1 MAKKE
6 LQNIAVKTVT
16 NGYILT
22 VGTIDYMA
30 FSQEQLINIF
40 FAHVAIGKKEF
51 LDQEMSESL
60 IEAAATWKEKDDA
73 LEAVA
78 TWMSVAKKAQK
89 KEQAATQ
96 GIVNANAKVEK
107 LEDRIIELTKENAEL
122 RAEIAKHKR
131 LGTMFV
137 GGGHPDIKPEP
148 VEKTDYRIR
157 KVDLMD
163 EPKKQGHK
171 KKTSK
176 K

>member
-6 LQNIAVKTVT
+6 LQNIAIKTVA

-22 VGTIDYMA
+22 VGTVDYMA

-40 FAHVAIGKKEF
+40 FAHVAIGKKNF
-51 LDQEMSESL
+51 LEHETAEAL
-60 IEAAATWKEKDDA
+60 IEAAATWKEKGDA
-73 LEAVA
+73 IEAVA

-96 GIVNANAKVEK
+96 GIVNANAKVEQ
-107 LEDRIIELTKENAEL
+107 LEDRITELKKENAEL
-122 RAEIAKHKR
+122 CAEIAKHKR

-148 VEKTDYRIR
+148 VEKPDYRIR
-157 KVDLMD
+157 KVDMMD

>member
-6 LQNIAVKTVT
+6 LQNIAIKTVA

-22 VGTIDYMA
+22 VGTVDYMA

-40 FAHVAIGKKEF
+40 FAHVAIGKKTF
-51 LDQEMSESL
+51 LDQETAEAL
-60 IEAAATWKEKDDA
+60 IEAAATWKEKGDA
-73 LEAVA
+73 IEAVA

-96 GIVNANAKVEK
+96 GIVNANAKVEQ
-107 LEDRIIELTKENAEL
+107 LEDRITELKKENAEL
-122 RAEIAKHKR
+122 CAEIAKHKR

-137 GGGHPDIKPEP
+137 GGGYPDIKPEP
-148 VEKTDYRIR
+148 VEKPDYRIR
-157 KVDLMD
+157 KVDMMD

>member
-6 LQNIAVKTVT
+6 LQNIAIKTVA

-22 VGTIDYMA
+22 VGTVDYMA

-40 FAHVAIGKKEF
+40 FAHVAIGKKNF
-51 LDQEMSESL
+51 LDHETAEAL
-60 IEAAATWKEKDDA
+60 IEAAATWKEKGDA
-73 LEAVA
+73 IEAVA

-96 GIVNANAKVEK
+96 GIVNANAKVEQ
-107 LEDRIIELTKENAEL
+107 LEDRIILLKKENAEL
-122 RAEIAKHKR
+122 CAEIAKHKR

-148 VEKTDYRIR
+148 VEKPDYRIR
-157 KVDLMD
+157 KVDMMD

>member
-6 LQNIAVKTVT
+6 LQNIAIKTVA

-22 VGTIDYMA
+22 VGTVDYMA

-40 FAHVAIGKKEF
+40 FAHVAIGKKTF
-51 LDQEMSESL
+51 LDQETAEAL
-60 IEAAATWKEKDDA
+60 IEAAATWKEKGDA
-73 LEAVA
+73 IEAVA

-96 GIVNANAKVEK
+96 GIVNANAKVEQ
-107 LEDRIIELTKENAEL
+107 LEDRITELKKENAEL
-122 RAEIAKHKR
+122 CAEIAKHKR

-148 VEKTDYRIR
+148 VEKPDYRIR
-157 KVDLMD
+157 KVDMMD

>member
-6 LQNIAVKTVT
+6 LQNIAIKTVA

-22 VGTIDYMA
+22 VGTVDYMA

-40 FAHVAIGKKEF
+40 FAHVAIGKKKF
-51 LDQEMSESL
+51 LDQETAEAL
-60 IEAAATWKEKDDA
+60 IEAAATWKEKGDVI
-73 LEAVA
+73 EAVA
-78 TWMSVAKKAQK
+78 IWMSVVKKAQK

-96 GIVNANAKVEK
+96 GIVNANAKVEQ
-107 LEDRIIELTKENAEL
+107 LEDRITELKKENAEL
-122 RAEIAKHKR
+122 CAEIAKHKR

-148 VEKTDYRIR
+148 VEKPDYRIR
-157 KVDLMD
+157 KVDMMD

>member
-1 MAKKE
+1 MTKKE
-6 LQNIAVKTVT
+6 LQNIAIKTVA

-22 VGTIDYMA
+22 VGTVDYMA
-30 FSQEQLINIF
+30 FSQEQLMNIF
-40 FAHVAIGKKEF
+40 FAHVAIGKKTF
-51 LDQEMSESL
+51 LDQETAEAL
-60 IEAAATWKEKDDA
+60 IEAAATWKEKGDA
-73 LEAVA
+73 IEAVA

-96 GIVNANAKVEK
+96 GIVNANAKVEQ
-107 LEDRIIELTKENAEL
+107 LEDRITELKKENAEL
-122 RAEIAKHKR
+122 CAEIAKHKR

-148 VEKTDYRIR
+148 VEKPDYRIR
-157 KVDLMD
+157 KVDMMD

>member
-6 LQNIAVKTVT
+6 LQNIAIKTVA

-22 VGTIDYMA
+22 VGTVDYMA

-40 FAHVAIGKKEF
+40 FAHVAIGKKNF
-51 LDQEMSESL
+51 LDHETAEAL
-60 IEAAATWKEKDDA
+60 IEAAATWKEKGDA
-73 LEAVA
+73 IEAVA

-96 GIVNANAKVEK
+96 GIVNANAKVEQ
-107 LEDRIIELTKENAEL
+107 LEDRIILLKKENAEL
-122 RAEIAKHKR
+122 CAEIAKHKR

-148 VEKTDYRIR
+148 VEKPDYRIR

>member
-6 LQNIAVKTVT
+6 LPNISVKTVT

-22 VGTIDYMA
+22 VGHIDYMA

-51 LDQEMSESL
+51 LDQEMAESL
-60 IEAAATWKEKDDA
+60 IEAAATWKEKGDA

-89 KEQAATQ
+89 KEQAATD

-107 LEDRIIELTKENAEL
+107 LEDIIDELKKENNDL
-122 RAEIAKHKR
+122 RAQIAKHKQ
-131 LGTMFV
+131 LGTMLV
-137 GGGHPDIKPEP
+137 GGGHPAIKP
-148 VEKTDYRIR
+148 DYKIR
-157 KVDLMD
+157 KNDLTD
-163 EPKKQGHK
+163 EKKRGRK

>member
-1 MAKKE
+1 MAKKD
-6 LQNIAVKTVT
+6 LQNIAVRTVS

-30 FSQEQLINIF
+30 FSIEQLVNCF
-40 FAHVAIGKKEF
+40 FAHVAVGKKAY
-51 LDQEMSESL
+51 LDFETAEAL
-60 IEAAATWKEKDDA
+60 VEAAATWKDQGEA
-73 LEAVA
+73 YEAVA
-78 TWMSVAKKAQK
+78 KWMSLARKAEK
-89 KEQAATQ
+89 REQAATQ
-96 GIVNANAKVEK
+96 GIVNANAKVEQ
-107 LEDRIIELTKENAEL
+107 LEDRIIELKKENAEL
-122 RAEIAKHKR
+122 CSEIAKHKR

-148 VEKTDYRIR
+148 VEKPDYRIR
-157 KVDLMD
+157 KVDMMD

>member
-6 LQNIAVKTVT
+6 FQNIAVKTVT

-22 VGTIDYMA
+22 VGSIDYMA

-40 FAHVAIGKKEF
+40 FAHVAIGKKNF
-51 LDQEMSESL
+51 LDQEMAEAL
-60 IEAAATWKEKDDA
+60 IEAAATWKEKGDA
-73 LEAVA
+73 IEAVA

-96 GIVNANAKVEK
+96 GIVNANAKVEQ
-107 LEDRIIELTKENAEL
+107 LEDRIDELKKENADL
-122 RAEIAKHKR
+122 RAQIAKHKQ
-131 LGTMFV
+131 LGTMLV
-137 GGGHPDIKPEP
+137 GGGHPDIKTEP
-148 VEKTDYRIR
+148 VEKPDYRIR
-157 KVDLMD
+157 KIDLTD
-163 EPKKQGHK
+163 KPKNQGHK